1 MKQEKLDAEFA
12 LSLQSGSPVNPSAT
26 ARPVAPSA
34 FDRLTGMRPPPDSS
48 VSSSSAQ
55 NARTYSSRT
64 LPWAKNSASTVKSEP
79 PSMVSNIKRGELSSS
94 YGMGSYSKSNNMNGF
109 KSEPSPSRTMPGA
122 FVDDYSTASD
132 SDIEIIPPESFH
144 DNGRHVSMQNGPGTN
159 LLGGVYGTPQPR
171 MQRPSFSSETQTA
184 GEMGSRRAEQTSTNN
199 APQMAMH
206 GTQNV
211 PTWMNNG
218 LPLPNSSQSMPG
230 SYPHPGIGASNN
242 YAYGTLPTYGGGA
255 GSFAYPSATLGGDG
269 LSRNYGGMYPGY
281 VSGNMQNAGPF

>member
-12 LSLQSGSPVNPSAT
+12 LSLQSGTPLNPSAA

-34 FDRLTGMRPPPDSS
+34 FDRLTGMRPPPSSS
-48 VSSSSAQ
+48 VSSRSAQ
-55 NARTYSSRT
+55 NARTSSSRT
-64 LPWAKNSASTVKSEP
+64 LPWAKNSASTVIFEP
-79 PSMVSNIKRGELSSS
+79 PSMLWNTKREEPSSS
-94 YGMGSYSKSNNMNGF
+94 YGMGSYSNSDNMNGF

-144 DNGRHVSMQNGPGTN
+144 DNGRHVSRQNGPGTS

-171 MQRPSFSSETQTA
+171 MQHPSFSAEAQTA
-184 GEMGSRRAEQTSTNN
+184 GEVALRRVEQASTNN
-199 APQMAMH
+199 ALQMAMY

-211 PTWMNNG
+211 LNNA
-218 LPLPNSSQSMPG
+218 LPLPNSSQSLPG
-230 SYPHPGIGASNN
+230 SYPHPGIGVSNN
-242 YAYGTLPTYGGGA
+242 SAYGTLPTYGGGA
-255 GSFAYPSATLGGDG
+255 GSFVYPSATLGGGG

-281 VSGNMQNAGPF
+281 ASGNMQNVGPF